1 LLDIG
6 CGNGALTFTAEK
18 FGYIST
24 GISWDELN
32 HRRSQERAKI
42 LGAYNANFICFDV
55 RNLDKFIEM
64 KNNYDFILNFENI
77 EHIIDDKKLMIDISN
92 CLKPG
97 GRLLLTT
104 PNYNFYPISSSDIGL
119 LSKIE
124 DGNHVRRGY
133 SRQMLVELCEIAGL
147 KIEEITYCSG
157 FYSQK
162 TTAILRKLSSI
173 NYLFAWLIILPLR
186 IIAPLLDKIIP
197 SQKYSIC
204 LEAYKPRF

>member
-1 LLDIG
+1 MFKYFIKNLYIYRLIIHGDTLVLDRWLWLKRRLPKTGNNESLLDIG

-92 CLKPG
+92 C
-97 GRLLLTT
+97 
-104 PNYNFYPISSSDIGL
+104 
-119 LSKIE
+119 
-124 DGNHVRRGY
+124 
-133 SRQMLVELCEIAGL
+133 
-147 KIEEITYCSG
+147 
-157 FYSQK
+157 
-162 TTAILRKLSSI
+162 
-173 NYLFAWLIILPLR
+173 
-186 IIAPLLDKIIP
+186 
-197 SQKYSIC
+197 
-204 LEAYKPRF
+204 